1 MKEQSTNMTENEV
14 QAILAGILKH
24 WKSLT
29 PAEVKG
35 LLKILIVRGE
45 LPKCAACGKPIFN
58 MDDFSW
64 DHAIPESKGGPT
76 EIGNLQP
83 MHTWCNVAKGDET
96 DEQYFCHIDPELLQQ
111 MMKDQKK
118 KGNRS
123 GGGKSKKKYDN
134 SGDKRRKH
142 VRVNGW
148 AGTDMSVYGR
158 GGRGGK

>member
-1 MKEQSTNMTENEV
+1 MTEWYKDMTENEV
-14 QAILAGILKH
+14 QAILGGILKY

-29 PAEVKG
+29 PAEVKS
-35 LLKILIVRGE
+35 LLKILIVRGD

-64 DHAIPESKGGPT
+64 DHVMPESKGGPT
-76 EIGNLQP
+76 QIGNLAP

-96 DEQYFCHIDPELLQQ
+96 DEQYFCHVDPELLEQ
-111 MMKDQKK
+111 MMKNHKK
-118 KGNRS
+118 RGNRS
-123 GGGKSKKKYDN
+123 GGKSKKKYDN

-148 AGTDMSVYGR
+148 TDMSSYGH
-158 GGRGGK
+158 GGRGSR

>member
-1 MKEQSTNMTENEV
+1 MKKRYNDMTENEV
-14 QAILAGILKH
+14 QAILGGILKY

-29 PAEVKG
+29 PAEVKS

-64 DHAIPESKGGPT
+64 DHVIAESRGGPT
-76 EIGNLQP
+76 QIGNLQP

-96 DEQYFCHIDPELLQQ
+96 DETYFCHIDPELLEQ
-111 MMKDQKK
+111 MMKNHKK
-118 KGNRS
+118 NGSRS
-123 GGGKSKKKYDN
+123 GGKSRKNKYDN

-142 VRVNGW
+142 VRING
-148 AGTDMSVYGR
+148 GSGVDISIYNKGR
-158 GGRGGK
+158 NR

>member
-1 MKEQSTNMTENEV
+1 MKKQNNNMTENEV

-35 LLKILIVRGE
+35 LLKILVVRGE

-64 DHAIPESKGGPT
+64 DHVIAESKGGPT
-76 EIGNLQP
+76 QIGNLVP

-96 DEQYFCHIDPELLQQ
+96 DEQYFCHIDPELLEQ
-111 MMKDQKK
+111 MKK
-118 KGNRS
+118 NHKKSDFRS
-123 GGGKSKKKYDN
+123 GSGGKSRKKYDYA
-134 SGDKRRKH
+134 DKRRKH
-142 VRVNGW
+142 VRINGCSGVDIS
-148 AGTDMSVYGR
+148 AYNNK
-158 GGRGGK
+158 GGRGR